1 MMAKKQQK
9 KLTYAEIIEKIDSLQ
24 FTDKSKSK
32 DFITLTNT
40 FCKLK
45 DVKGLKEDEIE
56 SLIEKCLEKTNR
68 DYWKF
73 LLEVFSRFFYK
84 SSVAKNKTEDKVL
97 FAICGVIIRRF
108 GIDLDRNLLNQT
120 IIENNK
126 AQFVKSYILNLQQ
139 STGLEQNEFIALAFI
154 LFILTANRILMQDRE
169 SGIRNIEKYIFELY
183 GTPDKNDK
191 FYIKSIT
198 KSLEEDK
205 VGVLF
210 YSFVGMYEGAT
221 SQISNLEDEKMR
233 LQQVIGDKNQEIT
246 SLNSSVGQLNNQ
258 IKMLNEQLQINDS
271 TIASLQKDLEAGS
284 NRNEYNENLYKKQY
298 ESLKKGFI
306 EKLKKDLKLEIQG
319 LEDLAD
325 LLPDSSK
332 IKIQRRIDNIYK
344 ILQKA
349 GE

>member
-1 MMAKKQQK
+1 MSSKQQK
-9 KLTYAEIIEKIDSLQ
+9 KLTYAEITEKIDSLA

-45 DVKGLKEDEIE
+45 NIKGIEEDEIKI
-56 SLIEKCLEKTNR
+56 LLDNCIKKTNN

-84 SSVAKNKTEDKVL
+84 SSATKNKVVDKILLHLRKKIEEKFDVHL
-97 FAICGVIIRRF
+97 DKNALNQAICENKKSEYIR
-108 GIDLDRNLLNQT
+108 T
-120 IIENNK
+120 
-126 AQFVKSYILNLQQ
+126 YIVNLQK
-139 STGLEQNEFIALAFI
+139 SAGFDQNEYIALVFM
-154 LFILTANRILMQDRE
+154 LLLLTADRLLTQDKDV
-169 SGIRNIEKYIFELY
+169 GIRNIEKCIFELY
-183 GTPDKNDK
+183 GVSDKNDK
-191 FYIKSIT
+191 FFIKSIA
-198 KSLEEDK
+198 KSLAENK
-205 VGVLF
+205 AIALF
-210 YSFVGMYEGAT
+210 YSFVGTYEGAT
-221 SQISNLEDEKMR
+221 LQISNLEDEKR
-233 LQQVIGDKNQEIT
+233 ILESVVCDRNQEIT
-246 SLNSSVGQLNNQ
+246 LLNAS
-258 IKMLNEQLQINDS
+258 IEQLRNQLETSNQQVQDNNLK
-271 TIASLQKDLEAGS
+271 IAELQKDLEAGT

-332 IKIQRRIDNIYK
+332 SKIQRRIDNIYK